1 MYSCDAELR
10 EIAIQGK
17 GGNDRTTNGHELV
30 PEVDRVR
37 CGQAADEGRDL
48 AERLLVLDGRP
59 SSDGV
64 EVLNDDA
71 HAVEEHFDGVSL
83 SRETRDDC
91 DATGNP
97 GSATAPPFHTFPRD
111 TRTAGL
117 RPGPTGGRLRGVI
130 DGDALCFP
138 GLDLVRRLDE
148 HDLGFVVDEFDDG
161 LVDGDGEVLGVAN
174 AGKLE
179 EEGGFVVLEEL
190 SGSAECQSWV
200 LGARG
205 GARTCLWSAMSSG
218 AGASPTE
225 YQPRKSNVGKTCR
238 TASSKRRVSSLPLCE
253 SSSGTDTDPSW

>member
-117 RPGPTGGRLRGVI
+117 RPGHTGGRLRGVI

-190 SGSAECQSWV
+190 SGSAESK
-200 LGARG
+200 LGTRSKG
-205 GARTCLWSAMSSG
+205 GSTHLLVER
-218 AGASPTE
+218 
-225 YQPRKSNVGKTCR
+225 NVFWCGSVSDR
-238 TASSKRRVSSLPLCE
+238 VPAEEIERREDLSDCEQQATGQLPPPVREQL
-253 SSSGTDTDPSW
+253 GD